1 MSGLDLELGDGD
13 LEPIDEFKK
22 LLFLFWHRRAARIKL
37 ECLSLTSFLCWWGR
51 SIPEWSTP
59 TVPPLHG

>member
-22 LLFLFWHRRAARIKL
+22 LFLFDTDRRA
-37 ECLSLTSFLCWWGR
+37 ELS
-51 SIPEWSTP
+51 
-59 TVPPLHG
+59 